1 MTPPRRIA
9 IAIAT
14 LTLAGLTT
22 ACGAIGTAVD
32 CNKVASEVTTI
43 MNGFSTSVAGAATDP
58 SAMEKAGQEAAGKIK
73 TLAADYDGE
82 LRSAL
87 DEMASGMESIKID
100 AANPTAA
107 MDAVTK
113 LQSSA
118 TKIQGACS

>member
-43 MNGFSTSVAGAATDP
+43 LNGVTTAMASAATDP
-58 SAMEKAGQEAAGKIK
+58 TAIEKASTEAAGKVK

-87 DEMASGMESIKID
+87 DDMAAGLEGLKSD
-100 AANPTAA
+100 ASNPTALMEA
-107 MDAVTK
+107 ATN

-118 TKIQGACS
+118 TKIQSACS